1 MNINSKIKERMT
13 MLISN
18 NNLMTTNYKR
28 LSLAIFFMLGFFYS
42 QISYSQNDLKSVHNK
57 IEKLIKKMTLEE
69 KVHQLATQYPNANM
83 RLGIPNISANEC
95 LHGIKMDYA
104 TVFPQA
110 IAMAST
116 WDLDLIERMG
126 HVVAKESRAFGIHQC
141 YTPMLAVVRDV
152 RWGRTEESYGEDPY
166 LVGKVGAAYIKGLQG
181 MGKERFDKNHIM
193 ATAKHFVADGEPMA
207 GDNGAAHD
215 ISDYTLHNIHLYP
228 FRLAIKEAKVGAI
241 MPAHHLLNGIPCHA
255 NNDILNDILRD
266 KWGWDG
272 LIVSDNGDLRSLK
285 RTFNYVPDWN
295 HAAESGL
302 SVGIHQELA
311 LFQGWNDERMY
322 GDNLIEAVNNGI
334 VSKALVDNAVAHVL
348 KAKFDLGLFNG
359 DIKLDDRFDVIKH
372 PINGEP
378 DKVSQQD
385 AEMFK
390 KALYVGIPKDNWK
403 DIVSNQKHNDLAL
416 EVAHKAIVLLKNEGN
431 LLPLSQDKY
440 KKIAVVGP
448 NGSSM
453 RLGGYSPDI
462 PKYYISIVDGLKSY
476 VGNKVDVSF
485 AEGCDFTPS
494 TENIP
499 EAVALAKS
507 SDITIIAIGGSEE
520 TCRENQD
527 RDGLGL
533 PGPQQELVEA
543 IHATGKPY
551 VVVLLNGRPLSIE
564 WISKNSKAIVEG
576 WYLGQETGKAI
587 SNVLFGAVNPSGKL
601 PISFPRNVGQVPLFY
616 NKLETG
622 RPRNIYNSNPEP
634 LYPFGYGLSYT
645 SFKISKPVLS
655 KNTISIGENVNV
667 SMKIEN
673 TGDYAG
679 EEVVQLYIHDIM
691 SKRARPLKE
700 LRNFK
705 RVFLKPGESKD
716 ISIEIGVQQLEY
728 WIDGDWKIESGEFEI
743 MIGTNSK
750 DLQKCSLIVEN

>member
-1 MNINSKIKERMT
+1 MNRKIILVFIS
-13 MLISN
+13 LITVSN
-18 NNLMTTNYKR
+18 
-28 LSLAIFFMLGFFYS
+28 GFS
-42 QISYSQNDLKSVHNK
+42 QKNHMDVEIK
-57 IEKLIKKMTLEE
+57 IDKLIAKMTLEE

-95 LHGIKMDYA
+95 LHGIKMNHA

-126 HVVAKESRAFGIHQC
+126 HTVAKESRAFGIHQC
-141 YTPMLAVVRDV
+141 YTPMLAVVRDI

-166 LVGKVGAAYIKGLQG
+166 LVGKIGSSYIKGLQG
-181 MGKERFDKNHIM
+181 MGDKRFDKDHIL

-215 ISDYTLHNIHLYP
+215 ISDYTLHNVHLYP

-255 NNDILNDILRD
+255 NSDILNDILRK

-285 RTFNYVPDWN
+285 RVFNYVPDWN
-295 HAAESGL
+295 HAANAGL
-302 SVGIHQELA
+302 KVGIHQELA
-311 LFQGWNDERMY
+311 LFQGWNEHRMY
-322 GDNLIEAVNNGI
+322 GDNLIEAVNKGI
-334 VSKALVDNAVAHVL
+334 VSESLLNNAVAHVL
-348 KAKFDLGLFNG
+348 KTKFELGLF
-359 DIKLDDRFDVIKH
+359 DADVTLDDRFDVIKH
-372 PINGEP
+372 PDNGEP
-378 DKVSQQD
+378 EKVSQHD

-390 KALYVGIPKDNWK
+390 KALYVGLAKDNWK

-416 EVAHKAIVLLKNEGN
+416 EVAHKGIVLLKNEGN
-431 LLPLSQDKY
+431 LLPLSKKKN

-448 NGSSM
+448 NGSAM

-462 PKYYISIVDGLKSY
+462 PKYYISIVDGLKAY
-476 VGNKVDVSF
+476 VGDDTDVSF
-485 AEGCDFTPS
+485 AEGCNFTPS
-494 TENIP
+494 IENIP
-499 EAVALAKS
+499 EAVALAES
-507 SDITIIAIGGSEE
+507 SDITIVAIGGSEE

-527 RDGLGL
+527 RDELGL
-533 PGPQQELVEA
+533 PGPQQKLVEA

-564 WISKNSKAIVEG
+564 WIAEHSKAIVEG

-587 SNVLFGAVNPSGKL
+587 VNVLFGEVNPSGKL

-616 NKLETG
+616 NKLQTG
-622 RPRNIYNSNPEP
+622 RPRDIYNSNPEP
-634 LYPFGYGLSYT
+634 LFSFGYGLSYT
-645 SFKISKPVLS
+645 TFEIGEPKLEKS
-655 KNTISIGENVNV
+655 TISIDGNTTV
-667 SMKIEN
+667 SVSVKN
-673 TGDYAG
+673 TGHYEG
-679 EEVVQLYIHDIM
+679 EEVVQLYIHDLI
-691 SKRARPLKE
+691 SKRARPAKE

-705 RVFLKPGESKD
+705 RVNLKPGETK
-716 ISIEIGVQQLEY
+716 IVELSIGKQQLEY
-728 WIDGDWKIESGEFEI
+728 WNEGKW
-743 MIGTNSK
+743 
-750 DLQKCSLIVEN
+750 IVEPGTFKVMVGAGIENLKATNLVVK